1 MERGSKGRQDT
12 GNKWEGKLSEE
23 ETKKKNIYSILVR
36 DTHVYE
42 SFSKLR
48 TRTYMKCSYKKDK
61 RRRIRDAHFV
71 ACIMYTRTREKRKF
85 IRDV

>member
-71 ACIMYTRTREKRKF
+71 CVHYVYAHA
-85 IRDV
+85 